1 MKKDQ
6 GWRRRKLLVKN
17 GGPEV
22 LSCVASLPLYFGYVS
37 NFVPNPEC
45 RMPAHKVAAAF
56 RVGYH
61 YEITSAST
69 MTAGSLRKTREE
81 EKEGTMEMVKGKE
94 E

>member
-1 MKKDQ
+1 M
-6 GWRRRKLLVKN
+6 LVKN

-45 RMPAHKVAAAF
+45 RTPAHKVAAAF